1 MKRSVLLGGLIMEN
15 ASSNS
20 TGIPGLKDLP
30 GVGFLFGTQEVSKTS
45 SELFVFIT
53 PYIIQSGEDAERLAE
68 MFKKR
73 YESMPQPASTLH
85 W

>member
-1 MKRSVLLGGLIMEN
+1 V
-15 ASSNS
+15 
-20 TGIPGLKDLP
+20 PFLKDIP
-30 GVGFLFGTQEVSKTS
+30 GVGFLFGTQQAMKTR

-68 MFKKR
+68 VFKNR
-73 YESMPQPASTLH
+73 YQSMPQPASTLH

>member
-1 MKRSVLLGGLIMEN
+1 M
-15 ASSNS
+15 
-20 TGIPGLKDLP
+20 
-30 GVGFLFGTQEVSKTS
+30 GFLFGTQQVMKTR

-73 YESMPQPASTLH
+73 YESLPQPASSLH